1 MIGQMANKV
10 NAILNRSTENFIP
23 SNRLQFLAP
32 KQLPLVLSQKLVKAR
47 LCPFLCTLFLINNMK
62 QSEIDVHKS
71 NPQLPL
77 FC

>member
-10 NAILNRSTENFIP
+10 NAILNRSTENFIS

-47 LCPFLCTLFLINNMK
+47 LCPFLYTLFLINNMQ

-71 NPQLPL
+71 NPQLLL